1 MCKYMVCVC
10 DCGVC
15 VCTCVWFS
23 PECLCVYTMCMQIDS
38 MQARPGVKLPGVSYM
53 SDHPAVVLGP
63 RATVLLSCW
72 ASPAHFIFKDFFL
85 LFLALLIC
93 GLSICNQLSGF
104 RSVAA
109 FQCACLEVVPKPWW
123 RHPPLT
129 CGCMCAHVLTYHT
142 EACTFT
148 CAHWKGQLL

>member
-1 MCKYMVCVC
+1 MCVYVNICVSIWCVCVTVVCVC
-10 DCGVC
+10 AHVCGSHLSVC
-15 VCTCVWFS
+15 VCIPCACRLTAC
-23 PECLCVYTMCMQIDS
+23 
-38 MQARPGVKLPGVSYM
+38 RPGQESNFLELV
-53 SDHPAVVLGP
+53 
-63 RATVLLSCW
+63 TCLLSCW